1 MSKQRPSSRKISRR
15 QVVKI
20 SAGLAAGAIIG
31 APAIVRSQQAKR
43 FFKPIVVGLN
53 GKEGDP
59 SHVSVSRIPEILRK
73 KYDVEMD
80 FHIYTM
86 STVGTDVY
94 QLEAVQTG
102 FIDITSHATPQ
113 FSLFSDKFSFV
124 DLPYAITDW
133 DMALRLFKSDLWKK
147 QAAGFESEVPVKV
160 LPPVGA
166 GGFRLLWNNIR
177 ALPAPDAV
185 DGLKF
190 RTLRSPLSIAL
201 IQNWGGIPTPLPWT
215 ETFQA
220 LKVDVVDGI
229 HVQPIWTFQFDMH
242 EVLKYATE
250 VNAIFSVL
258 FQVMNINTFNAMP
271 ESMREV
277 FMLAAQEAAYEATEQ
292 DRRLEN
298 FYKRALTKAGMEIYT
313 PTAAEA
319 NQWTVLG
326 EAVWETEG
334 KDVDRGVLNELM
346 ALRA

>member
-1 MSKQRPSSRKISRR
+1 MLERQTGGRKISRR
-15 QVVKI
+15 QVIKA
-20 SAGLAAGAIIG
+20 SAALTAGAVIG

-43 FFKPIVVGLN
+43 FPRPIVAGLN

-59 SHVSVSRIPEILRK
+59 SHTSILRIPEILRE
-73 KYDVEMD
+73 KYDVEVQ
-80 FHIYTM
+80 FQIYTK
-86 STVGTDVY
+86 STAGTDVE
-94 QLEAVQTG
+94 QLDSVQTG
-102 FIDITSHATPQ
+102 LIDITSHASQQ
-113 FSLFSDKFSFV
+113 FSLFSDKLAFV

-133 DMALRLFKSDLWKK
+133 DMALRLFKSDLWKT
-147 QAAGFESEVPVKV
+147 QAAGFESEVPLKV

-166 GGFRLLWNNIR
+166 GGFRLLWNNVR

-201 IQNWGGIPTPLPWT
+201 IRNWGGIPMPLPWT

-220 LKVDVVDGI
+220 LKTGAVDGF
-229 HVQPIWTFQFDMH
+229 HAQPIWAFQFDMH
-242 EVLKYATE
+242 KVLKYATE
-250 VNAIFSVL
+250 VKAIFAVQV
-258 FQVMNINTFNAMP
+258 QVMNINTFNTMP

-277 FMLAAQEAAYEATEQ
+277 FLLAAQEAADEATKQ
-292 DRRLEN
+292 DQGIEN
-298 FYKRALTKAGMEIYT
+298 FYRSELTKAGIEIYK

-319 NQWTVLG
+319 KQWAVLG

-334 KDVDRGVLNELM
+334 NNVDRDVLNGLM

>member
-1 MSKQRPSSRKISRR
+1 MSKRQPGGRMISRR

-20 SAGLAAGAIIG
+20 SAALTAGAVIG
-31 APAIVRSQQAKR
+31 APTIVRSQQAKR
-43 FFKPIVVGLN
+43 FPRPIVVGLN

-59 SHVSVSRIPEILRK
+59 SHVSVSRIPEILRE
-73 KYDVEMD
+73 KYDVEME
-80 FHIYTM
+80 FQIYTM
-86 STVGTDVY
+86 SMAGSDVH
-94 QLEAVQTG
+94 QLDAVQTG
-102 FIDITSHATPQ
+102 LIDITSHATPQ
-113 FSLFSDKFSFV
+113 FSLFSNKFSFV
-124 DLPYAITDW
+124 NLPYSITDW

-147 QAAGFESEVPVKV
+147 QAAGFESEVPLKV

-201 IQNWGGIPTPLPWT
+201 IRNWGGIPTPLPWT
-215 ETFQA
+215 KTFQA
-220 LKVDVVDGI
+220 LKTGVVDGF
-229 HVQPIWTFQFDMH
+229 HAQPIWTFQFDMH

-250 VNAIFSVL
+250 VNAIFSVQI
-258 FQVMNINTFNAMP
+258 QVMNINTFNAMP

-277 FMLAAQEAAYEATEQ
+277 FMLAAQEAADEATEQ
-292 DRRLEN
+292 DHRLEN
-298 FYKRALTKAGMEIYT
+298 FYRSALTKTGMEIYR

-319 NQWTVLG
+319 KQWAVLG

-334 KDVDRGVLNELM
+334 KTVDRGVLNELM